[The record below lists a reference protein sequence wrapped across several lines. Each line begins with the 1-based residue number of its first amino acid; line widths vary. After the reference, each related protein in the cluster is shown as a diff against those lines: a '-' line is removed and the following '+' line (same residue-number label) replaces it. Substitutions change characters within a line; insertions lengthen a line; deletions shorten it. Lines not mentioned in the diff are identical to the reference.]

1 MSAEHKIAILERL
14 RAEALRDVEL
24 FKFIALGSAAEVA
37 FVVSSITTIEAPRT
51 PLLLEL
57 TTMLL
62 SFLGVTTIIHSAYAM
77 LSSMARVS
85 LYEKK
90 LVDLKFV
97 GQDGSYEDLDI
108 LVVHVTKTLSRGYGI
123 FSATSTLFLL
133 WCGLRFVGV

>member
-1 MSAEHKIAILERL
+1 
-14 RAEALRDVEL
+14 
-24 FKFIALGSAAEVA
+24 
-37 FVVSSITTIEAPRT
+37 
-51 PLLLEL
+51 
-57 TTMLL
+57 MLL